1 MGGKGGSGKK
11 GQELIKTAV
20 RVGQQTERQSLPSR
34 SMSFSQ
40 ANELLSTGGIG
51 ARIPSI
57 MKALESARSGMAVGR
72 NNLEDTLAAGGLA
85 GTPYGAAA
93 LGSYDITAGLGEA
106 NVEQNAANNAVAQI
120 AQLLNLG
127 PVVAAPFA
135 GGTSAAITTGNVPTD
150 NSGLYAGIGS
160 VLGSVAG
167 NVNYSGGPNG
177 TGFSY
182 GAGG

>member
-1 MGGKGGSGKK
+1 MGGKGGGGKK

-34 SMSFSQ
+34 TMGFGQ

-72 NNLEDTLAAGGLA
+72 NNLEDTLASANLS

-93 LGSYDITAGLGEA
+93 LANYDITAGLGEA
-106 NVEQNAANNAVAQI
+106 NVEQTAANNAIAQI
-120 AQLLNLG
+120 AQIMNLG

-135 GGTSAAITTGNVPTD
+135 GGTSAAITTGNQPVD

-167 NVNYSGGPNG
+167 NINYSGGPNG

-182 GAGG
+182 GAG